1 MSEQKSN
8 PDVREYTV
16 PDYVS
21 LSEVR
26 DGTVVLI
33 TPSRT
38 RELHG
43 SSVQHLKRVFER
55 LRDGGS
61 VETLSKELDVPREK
75 VQMSF
80 ATLDEL
86 DVLESASADTAT
98 DSVAWI
104 SDEGMGQ
111 SSDEPTV
118 AVHNEFDGVD
128 LPRFDGVTVT
138 ERETLDG
145 TLNAESTDL
154 LLTVTPAVQPAYHR
168 RVLDECT
175 SRDTPWLPLRFA
187 GDEIRIGPLQHSEVE
202 GCFDCHYR
210 RFIRSVDRPQATLAR
225 NQYVEASG
233 NAIPYVREVVRLGLV
248 LALTQVR
255 RFLDERGSV
264 TVDGSV
270 LYVDLERMTTELGE
284 VIPVSGCQVCEQS

>member
-8 PDVREYTV
+8 PDRREYTV

-38 RELHG
+38 CELHG
-43 SSVQHLKRVFER
+43 SSVQHVKRVFER
-55 LRDGGS
+55 LKDGGS

-80 ATLDEL
+80 ATLNEL
-86 DVLESASADTAT
+86 NALESVAEPADA

-104 SDEGMGQ
+104 SDEGGVQ

-118 AVHNEFDGVD
+118 VVHSEFDGVD

-145 TLNAESTDL
+145 ALNAESTDL

-168 RVLDECT
+168 RVLDECA

-187 GDEIRIGPLQHSEVE
+187 GDEIRIGPLHHSEAE

-210 RFIRSVDRPQATLAR
+210 RFVRSVERPQATLTR
-225 NQYVEASG
+225 DQYVEASG
-233 NAIPYVREVVRLGLV
+233 NAIPYVREVVRLGVEMALV
-248 LALTQVR
+248 QVR
-255 RFLDERGSV
+255 RFLGERGTV

-270 LYVDLERMTTELGE
+270 LYADLERMTTELGD
-284 VIPVSGCQVCEQS
+284 VIPVSGCRVCEQS